1 MFIASAIDNF
11 EKKEEEKIEKQYEVY
26 MKELQKT
33 TRSIEKARLSLI
45 LFWFLFFFKKKTTE
59 IKSLISI
66 YKS

>member
-45 LFWFLFFFKKKTTE
+45 LF
-59 IKSLISI
+59 
-66 YKS
+66 